1 MIRALLLLLG
11 LFGAVFFA
19 HVFHERYWRF
29 RDCFGDEGRCYD
41 PETEQVLLP
50 IAGPLW
56 GSCSLSCLGLA
67 ALAAFTGRQTF
78 RPHSGSLRPRGA
90 R

>member
-11 LFGAVFFA
+11 LFGALFFA
-19 HVFHERYWRF
+19 HVFQERYWLF
-29 RDCFGDEGRCYD
+29 RGCFGDEGRCYD

-56 GSCSLSCLGLA
+56 GSCSLTCLGLA

-78 RPHSGSLRPRGA
+78 RQHSGSPRPPGA